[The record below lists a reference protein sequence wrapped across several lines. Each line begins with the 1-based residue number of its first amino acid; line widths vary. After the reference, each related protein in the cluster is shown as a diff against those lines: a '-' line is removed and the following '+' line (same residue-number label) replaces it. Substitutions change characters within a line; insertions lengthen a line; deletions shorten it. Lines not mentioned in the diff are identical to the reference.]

1 VCYHYTNIAYNDTN
15 ILKKITMAYDRI
27 KIYQQALDLIEKKK
41 LFFIEDVVTLLPISK
56 PTFYEFF
63 EIDSNELNTI
73 KEGLDKN
80 KIEVKNGLRNKW
92 YNGNNPLTQ
101 MALYK
106 LIGTEEEYHRIAST
120 KTENKNI
127 NIEKP
132 IFGGIDLD
140 VEENDSTT

>member
-1 VCYHYTNIAYNDTN
+1 
-15 ILKKITMAYDRI
+15 MAYDRI
-27 KIYQQALDLIEKKK
+27 KIYEQALDLIEKKK
-41 LFFIEDVVTLLPISK
+41 LFFIEDVVTLLPCTKS
-56 PTFYEFF
+56 TFYDFF
-63 EIDSNELNTI
+63 PIDSNELNTI

>member
-1 VCYHYTNIAYNDTN
+1 
-15 ILKKITMAYDRI
+15 MAYDRK
-27 KIYQQALDLIEKKK
+27 KIYEQALDLIEKKK

-73 KEGLDKN
+73 KELLDKN
-80 KIEVKNGLRNKW
+80 KIEIKNGLRNKW

-127 NIEKP
+127 NVEKP
-132 IFGGIDLD
+132 IFNGIDIN
-140 VEENDSTT
+140 VENKESE

>member
-1 VCYHYTNIAYNDTN
+1 
-15 ILKKITMAYDRI
+15 MRYDRV
-27 KIYQQALDLIEKKK
+27 KIYNQALDLIEKKK

-56 PTFYEFF
+56 QTFYDYFKV
-63 EIDSNELNTI
+63 DSDELDII
-73 KEGLDKN
+73 KGLLDKN
-80 KIEVKNGLRNKW
+80 KIEIKNGLRNKW

-132 IFGGIDLD
+132 IFNGLDLN
-140 VEENDSTT
+140 VKNEESE

>member
-1 VCYHYTNIAYNDTN
+1 
-15 ILKKITMAYDRI
+15 MAYDRI
-27 KIYQQALDLIEKKK
+27 KIYNQALDLIEKKK
-41 LFFIEDVVTLLPISK
+41 LFFIEDVITLLPISK
-56 PTFYEFF
+56 QTFYEFF
-63 EIDSNELNTI
+63 KVDSNELDTI
-73 KEGLDKN
+73 KEALDKN
-80 KIEVKNGLRNKW
+80 KIDVKNGLRNKW

-132 IFGGIDLD
+132 LFNGIDLN
-140 VEENDSTT
+140 VKENNSPREDSEPE

>member
-1 VCYHYTNIAYNDTN
+1 MAYNRT
-15 ILKKITMAYDRI
+15 

-41 LFFIEDVVTLLPISK
+41 LFFIEDVVCLLPCRKS
-56 PTFYEFF
+56 TFYDLFP
-63 EIDSNELNTI
+63 IDSNEMDTI
-73 KEGLDKN
+73 KEGLEKN
-80 KIEVKNGLRNKW
+80 KIEIKNGLRNKW

-127 NIEKP
+127 NIERP
-132 IFGGIDLD
+132 IFNGLD
-140 VEENDSTT
+140 INVKNEESE

>member
-1 VCYHYTNIAYNDTN
+1 
-15 ILKKITMAYDRI
+15 MAYDRT

-41 LFFIEDVVTLLPISK
+41 LFFIEDVVSLLPCRKS
-56 PTFYEFF
+56 TFYDLFP
-63 EIDSNELNTI
+63 IDSNEMDTI
-73 KEGLDKN
+73 KELLEKN
-80 KIEVKNGLRNKW
+80 KIEIKNGLRNKW

-132 IFGGIDLD
+132 IFNGLD
-140 VEENDSTT
+140 INVKENAD

>member
-1 VCYHYTNIAYNDTN
+1 
-15 ILKKITMAYDRI
+15 MAYDRN

-41 LFFIEDVVTLLPISK
+41 LFFIEDVVTLLPCTKS
-56 PTFYEFF
+56 TFYDFF
-63 EIDSNELNTI
+63 PIDSNELNTI

-132 IFGGIDLD
+132 IFEGINLD
-140 VEENDSTT
+140 VTENDSAE

>member
-1 VCYHYTNIAYNDTN
+1 
-15 ILKKITMAYDRI
+15 MAYDRI
-27 KIYQQALDLIEKKK
+27 KIYNQALDLIEKKK
-41 LFFIEDVVTLLPISK
+41 LFFIEDVVTLLPCDKTS
-56 PTFYEFF
+56 FYRFF
-63 EIDSNELNTI
+63 EVESNEYNTI
-73 KEGLDKN
+73 KEALDKN
-80 KIEVKNGLRNKW
+80 KIDVKNGLRNKW

-132 IFGGIDLD
+132 LFNGIDLN
-140 VEENDSTT
+140 VRENNSPREDSEPK

>member
-1 VCYHYTNIAYNDTN
+1 
-15 ILKKITMAYDRI
+15 MYDRV
-27 KIYQQALDLIEKKK
+27 KIYNQALDLIEKKK
-41 LFFIEDVVTLLPISK
+41 LFFIEDVISYLPISK
-56 PTFYEFF
+56 PTFYDFF
-63 EIDSNELNTI
+63 EVESNELNTI
-73 KEGLDKN
+73 KDLLDKN

-127 NIEKP
+127 NIERP

-140 VEENDSTT
+140 VEENNGTD

>member
-1 VCYHYTNIAYNDTN
+1 
-15 ILKKITMAYDRI
+15 MAYDRI
-27 KIYQQALDLIEKKK
+27 KIYNQALDLIEKKK
-41 LFFIEDVVTLLPISK
+41 LFFIEDVVTLLPCDK
-56 PTFYEFF
+56 TTFYRFF
-63 EIDSNELNTI
+63 EVESNEYNTI
-73 KEGLDKN
+73 KEALDKN
-80 KIEVKNGLRNKW
+80 KIDVKNGLRNKW

-132 IFGGIDLD
+132 LFNGIDLN
-140 VEENDSTT
+140 VKENNSPRENSEPE

>member
-1 VCYHYTNIAYNDTN
+1 MAYN
-15 ILKKITMAYDRI
+15 RI
-27 KIYQQALDLIEKKK
+27 KIYEQALDLIEKKK

-63 EIDSNELNTI
+63 EVDSNELNTI
-73 KEGLDKN
+73 KEALDKN
-80 KIEVKNGLRNKW
+80 KIDVKNGLRNKW

-127 NIEKP
+127 NVEKP
-132 IFGGIDLD
+132 IFNGLNLN
-140 VEENDSTT
+140 VKNDETE

>member
-1 VCYHYTNIAYNDTN
+1 
-15 ILKKITMAYDRI
+15 MAYDRI
-27 KIYQQALDLIEKKK
+27 KIYNQALDLIEKKK
-41 LFFIEDVVTLLPISK
+41 LFFIEDVVTLLPCNK
-56 PTFYEFF
+56 TTFYDFF
-63 EIDSNELNTI
+63 KIDSNELNTI
-73 KEGLDKN
+73 KEALDKN
-80 KIEVKNGLRNKW
+80 KIDVKNGLRNKW

-132 IFGGIDLD
+132 LFNGIDLN
-140 VEENDSTT
+140 VTENDSTREDI

>member
-1 VCYHYTNIAYNDTN
+1 MYNRT
-15 ILKKITMAYDRI
+15 
-27 KIYQQALDLIEKKK
+27 KIYEQAQQLIKDKK
-41 LFFIEDVVTLLPISK
+41 LFFIEDVITLLPISK
-56 PTFYEFF
+56 QTFYEFF
-63 EIDSNELNTI
+63 KVESNELDTI
-73 KEGLDKN
+73 KELLDKN
-80 KIEVKNGLRNKW
+80 KIDVKNGLRNKW

-132 IFGGIDLD
+132 IFNGLD
-140 VEENDSTT
+140 INVKEDAD

>member
-1 VCYHYTNIAYNDTN
+1 MKKHQIIMAYN
-15 ILKKITMAYDRI
+15 RV
-27 KIYQQALDLIEKKK
+27 KIYEQALELIEKKK

-56 PTFYEFF
+56 KSFYEWYP
-63 EIDSNELNTI
+63 IDSDECNTI
-73 KEGLDKN
+73 KEALDKN
-80 KIEVKNGLRNKW
+80 KIDVKNGLRNKW

-132 IFGGIDLD
+132 LFNGIDLN
-140 VEENDSTT
+140 VEE

>member
-1 VCYHYTNIAYNDTN
+1 
-15 ILKKITMAYDRI
+15 MAYDRN

-41 LFFIEDVVTLLPISK
+41 LFFIEDVVCLLPISK
-56 PTFYEFF
+56 PTFYDYFQ
-63 EIDSNELNTI
+63 IDSNELNTI
-73 KEGLDKN
+73 KEVLEKN
-80 KIEVKNGLRNKW
+80 KIEIKNGLRNKW

-127 NIEKP
+127 NIERP
-132 IFGGIDLD
+132 IFNGLD
-140 VEENDSTT
+140 INVKNEESE

>member
-1 VCYHYTNIAYNDTN
+1 
-15 ILKKITMAYDRI
+15 MAYDRI

-41 LFFIEDVVTLLPISK
+41 LFFIEDVVTLLPCTKS
-56 PTFYEFF
+56 TFYDFF
-63 EIDSNELNTI
+63 PIDSNELNTI

-132 IFGGIDLD
+132 IFEGINLD
-140 VEENDSTT
+140 VTENDSAE

>member
-1 VCYHYTNIAYNDTN
+1 MAYN
-15 ILKKITMAYDRI
+15 RV
-27 KIYQQALDLIEKKK
+27 KIYEQALELIEKKK
-41 LFFIEDVVTLLPISK
+41 LFFIEDVVTLLPCNK
-56 PTFYEFF
+56 TTFYDFF
-63 EIDSNELNTI
+63 KIDSNELNTI
-73 KEGLDKN
+73 KEALDKN
-80 KIEVKNGLRNKW
+80 KIDVKNGLRNKW

-132 IFGGIDLD
+132 IFNGINLD
-140 VEENDSTT
+140 VTENDSAE

>member
-1 VCYHYTNIAYNDTN
+1 MAYNRV
-15 ILKKITMAYDRI
+15 KVYE
-27 KIYQQALDLIEKKK
+27 QALELIEKKK
-41 LFFIEDVVTLLPISK
+41 LFFIEDVITLLPISK
-56 PTFYEFF
+56 QTFYEFF
-63 EIDSNELNTI
+63 KVDSNELDTI
-73 KEGLDKN
+73 KEALDKN
-80 KIEVKNGLRNKW
+80 KIDVKNGLRNKW

-132 IFGGIDLD
+132 LFNGIDLN
-140 VEENDSTT
+140 VKENNSPREDSEPE

>member
-1 VCYHYTNIAYNDTN
+1 
-15 ILKKITMAYDRI
+15 MAYDRV
-27 KIYQQALDLIEKKK
+27 KIYNQALDLIEKKK
-41 LFFIEDVVTLLPISK
+41 LFFIEDVVSLLPCNKTS
-56 PTFYEFF
+56 FYDFF
-63 EIDSNELNTI
+63 QVDSNELNTI
-73 KEGLDKN
+73 KDLLDKN

-127 NIEKP
+127 NIEEP
-132 IFGGIDLD
+132 FDLKGTIEKF
-140 VEENDSTT
+140 VNGRNKEAE

>member
-1 VCYHYTNIAYNDTN
+1 
-15 ILKKITMAYDRI
+15 MAYDRI
-27 KIYQQALDLIEKKK
+27 KIYNQALELIEKKK

-140 VEENDSTT
+140 VEENDSTN

>member
-1 VCYHYTNIAYNDTN
+1 
-15 ILKKITMAYDRI
+15 MAYDRV
-27 KIYQQALDLIEKKK
+27 KIYEQAQQLIKDKK
-41 LFFIEDVVTLLPISK
+41 LFFIEDVVTLLPIAK
-56 PTFYEFF
+56 KTFYEWFP
-63 EIDSNELNTI
+63 IDSDECNTI
-73 KEGLDKN
+73 KELLDKN
-80 KIEVKNGLRNKW
+80 KIDVKNGLRNKW

-132 IFGGIDLD
+132 IFNGLD
-140 VEENDSTT
+140 INVKEDAD

>member
-1 VCYHYTNIAYNDTN
+1 MAYN
-15 ILKKITMAYDRI
+15 RV
-27 KIYQQALDLIEKKK
+27 KIYEQAIELIEKKK

-56 PTFYEFF
+56 KTFYEWFP
-63 EIDSNELNTI
+63 IDSDECNPI
-73 KEGLDKN
+73 KEGLDIN
-80 KIEVKNGLRNKW
+80 KSDMKNGLRNKW

-132 IFGGIDLD
+132 IFNGLDLN
-140 VEENDSTT
+140 VKNKETE

>member
-1 VCYHYTNIAYNDTN
+1 
-15 ILKKITMAYDRI
+15 MAYDRN
-27 KIYQQALDLIEKKK
+27 KIYKQAIDLIEKKK
-41 LFFIEDVVTLLPISK
+41 LFFIEDIITLLPISK
-56 PTFYEFF
+56 QTFYDYFKV
-63 EIDSNELNTI
+63 DSDELDTI

-80 KIEVKNGLRNKW
+80 KIEIKNGLRNKW

-127 NIEKP
+127 NVEKP
-132 IFGGIDLD
+132 IFNGLDLN
-140 VEENDSTT
+140 VRNEETE

>member
-1 VCYHYTNIAYNDTN
+1 
-15 ILKKITMAYDRI
+15 MAYDRV
-27 KIYQQALDLIEKKK
+27 KIYNQALDLIEKKK
-41 LFFIEDVVTLLPISK
+41 LFFIEDVVSLLPCNK
-56 PTFYEFF
+56 TTFYDFF
-63 EIDSNELNTI
+63 QVDSNELNTI
-73 KEGLDKN
+73 KDALDKN
-80 KIEVKNGLRNKW
+80 KVEVKNGLRNKW

-140 VEENDSTT
+140 VTEDNSTE

>member
-1 VCYHYTNIAYNDTN
+1 MAYN
-15 ILKKITMAYDRI
+15 RV
-27 KIYQQALDLIEKKK
+27 KIYEQALELIEKKK
-41 LFFIEDVVTLLPISK
+41 LFFIEDVVTLLPCSRS
-56 PTFYEFF
+56 TFWEFF
-63 EIDSNELNTI
+63 PDKSDELDNI
-73 KEGLDKN
+73 KELLDKN
-80 KIEVKNGLRNKW
+80 KIDVKNGLRNKW

-132 IFGGIDLD
+132 IFNGINLD
-140 VEENDSTT
+140 VTENDSAE